1 MALGHNTYTS
11 TPITASLEWHIVLLK
26 YFAQK
31 YESLVYNFS
40 LCFVCDTLFYS
51 CQQWWY
57 GSWPWPLHIWCAGSR
72 YESSSLIPRLPHSK
86 IQTLNLC
93 RCREPGI
100 FWAFGYAHV
109 QLKSF
114 YPFGGA
120 HVRKKY
126 QALHA
131 CTSSMFMFWSVGAWE
146 RGYETSSCT
155 CTLKKLFF

>member
-1 MALGHNTYTS
+1 MALGHNTYYTS

-57 GSWPWPLHIWCAGSR
+57 GSWTRPLHIWCAGSR

-120 HVRKKY
+120 HVRKNTRLSMPAQVQCSCSRVWEPGNEATKL
-126 QALHA
+126 LHA
-131 CTSSMFMFWSVGAWE
+131 RA
-146 RGYETSSCT
+146 
-155 CTLKKLFF
+155 L